1 VEARVDNLGILYQG
15 ALTAAVRIQA
25 RRQQIGSAAAF
36 RQRMKDV
43 LAEVGREA
51 LRRNYTAAHIGET
64 DFAFVAFLDEVILSS
79 DDPCRHDW
87 AQKPLQEDLFGV
99 STAGEQFFTRL
110 DNLLSKPDTAELA
123 DVLEVYY
130 LCLLLG
136 FQGRY
141 ILDGRANLQL
151 YSDRLRQ
158 RIERLRGARAETS
171 ADQIP
176 SEVAIARRADP
187 LFARLRITA
196 LCMVAFAALC
206 FLIFSV
212 DLLMKAAKVNDV
224 LLRSLVP

>member
-1 VEARVDNLGILYQG
+1 MEARVDNLGTLYQG

-136 FQGRY
+136 FQGQY
-141 ILDGRANLQL
+141 ILGGRANLQL

-171 ADQIP
+171 ADQVP
-176 SEVAIARRADP
+176 PEVAITRRADP
-187 LFARLRITA
+187 VFVRLRAAA
-196 LCMVAFAALC
+196 LCIAGFAAFC

-224 LLRSLVP
+224 LLRSVVP